1 MNLLLVIAGLILLLF
16 GGDWLVRSGV
26 SLAARFQISP
36 LIIGLTIVSMGTSA
50 PELMV
55 SIRAALE
62 GYPDM
67 AMGNVV
73 GSNIANLTLILGL
86 TALVLPIPV
95 SRETIRISW
104 PALFLASAILL
115 VFALNHEIGRIEAF
129 VMLAALLAFI
139 YVLYRRSNKHGYV
152 PDDKPKTYNIW
163 LSLLIMAG
171 SIAALAFGATLL
183 VDGAVALASK
193 LGISERIISITVV
206 AFGTSVPELATSL
219 VAAFRKQLDIS
230 VGNLIGSN
238 IFNIL
243 CILGITAGIKPM
255 QVSSQLIQFDL
266 PVVLGIVL
274 LLGLFFIPL
283 KKPRIT
289 AWKGMVLI
297 GCYFAY
303 YYFIFS

>member
-55 SIRAALE
+55 SVQAALD

-73 GSNIANLTLILGL
+73 GSNIANISLVLGL
-86 TALVLPIPV
+86 TALILSIPV
-95 SRETIRISW
+95 SRETVRFSW
-104 PALFLASAILL
+104 PVMFFSTLLLF
-115 VFALNHEIGRIEAF
+115 VFATNHIISRIEGLI
-129 VMLAALLAFI
+129 MLTALVAFI
-139 YVLYRRSNKHGYV
+139 YLLYRRSRKHV
-152 PDDKPKTYNIW
+152 VQKDDKPKVF
-163 LSLLIMAG
+163 SLFASLAILTG
-171 SIAALAFGATLL
+171 SIAALMFGANLL
-183 VDGAVALASK
+183 VKGAVGLATAL
-193 LGISERIISITVV
+193 GVSERIISITVV

-243 CILGITAGIKPM
+243 CILGLTATIKPM
-255 QVSSQLIQFDL
+255 KVSEQMFAIDL
-266 PVVLGIVL
+266 PVVLGITL

-283 KKPRIT
+283 KKPVIKT
-289 AWKGMVLI
+289 WKGIVLI
-297 GCYFAY
+297 STYFAY
-303 YYFIFS
+303 YYVVFS